1 MRFSIG
7 FSGVS
12 SLDLLS
18 TTGLVNYFGKC
29 TDLNEINIKPIL
41 LRKGKTQLA
50 LYGLSHI
57 HDNRLAR
64 LFNEKKVKMNQPS
77 EETGTWFN
85 MLVLHQNRA
94 DRGEKNY
101 IPERILP
108 EFIDLILWGHEHDC
122 RIEPEQNPSKHFYVT
137 QPGSSVATSLAEG
150 ESIQKH
156 IGVLQV
162 YENQFKLTALK
173 LETVRPFEFQ
183 SIDLSSMEEEL
194 RLDAGDSATKIQEFA
209 CTTIEEM
216 IEKAKTKLTNHP
228 DQPVLPLI
236 RLRLLYN
243 EEHQMFN
250 DIRFGQKFTGRVSV
264 DSFVCRQTTCI
275 IVGVI

>member
-1 MRFSIG
+1 MNDFCTFCIG

-29 TDLNEINIKPIL
+29 TDLTEININPIL

-64 LFNEKKVKMNQPS
+64 LFNENKVKMNKPPAD
-77 EETGTWFN
+77 TGTWFN

-101 IPERILP
+101 IPENILP
-108 EFIDLILWGHEHDC
+108 EFLDLILWGHEHDC
-122 RIEPEQNPSKHFYVT
+122 RIEPEQNVAKHFYVT
-137 QPGSSVATSLAEG
+137 QPGSSVATSLSEG
-150 ESIQKH
+150 EAIEKH
-156 IGVLQV
+156 IGTLEIF
-162 YENQFKLTALK
+162 ENQFKLTALK
-173 LETVRPFEFQ
+173 LKTVRPFEFH
-183 SIDLSSMEEEL
+183 SVDLNAMEEDL
-194 RLDAGDSATKIQEFA
+194 RLDAGDAAEKIQKFA
-209 CTTIEEM
+209 YKTIEEM
-216 IEKAKTKLTNHP
+216 IEKAKGQITDHP
-228 DQPVLPLI
+228 EQPTLPLI
-236 RLRLLYN
+236 RLRMLFN

-250 DIRFGQKFTGRVSV
+250 EIRFGQQFTGKVSYP
-264 DSFVCRQTTCI
+264 FNLLPMNI
-275 IVGVI
+275 